1 MHEQDSGPDA
11 STQPG
16 NPARRRIFQAAA
28 AAGVVAGAG
37 TLPGVASAAPT
48 AAKASASAGANG
60 ATRRSDA
67 PKIDPPRV
75 SGSAALARRAG
86 TN

>member
-28 AAGVVAGAG
+28 AAGVVAGVVVLAG
-37 TLPGVASAAPT
+37 LRVARVMDRLTVRHTSSTASLPIDGVLP
-48 AAKASASAGANG
+48 
-60 ATRRSDA
+60 
-67 PKIDPPRV
+67 
-75 SGSAALARRAG
+75 
-86 TN
+86 